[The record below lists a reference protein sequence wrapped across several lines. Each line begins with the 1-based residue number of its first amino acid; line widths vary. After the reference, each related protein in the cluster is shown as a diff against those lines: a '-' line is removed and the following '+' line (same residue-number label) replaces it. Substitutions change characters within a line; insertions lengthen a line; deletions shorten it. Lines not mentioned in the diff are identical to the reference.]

1 MFIKRLLIN
10 DFRNLQYLDLNP
22 SAGFNFICGPNGS
35 GKTSIIEAIHY
46 LALARSFRTN
56 SYQYLIRQNQS
67 RFNLYAVVQEDD
79 QVLPTSIGLM
89 RERGQDAV
97 IKLNADQITRM
108 LELIDHICV
117 QLIHPQGVELITKE
131 AEGRRGF
138 IDWGVYY
145 SDPEFKELWWQYRKI
160 LKQRNALLRQEA
172 QRGRKRARNAQSF
185 SAWQQQPE
193 FSSYDMSYDRS
204 YESKDNAM
212 WQSIDQMAI
221 WDDALVSL
229 SLQIT
234 EKRLN
239 YLQQLQEILQDIL
252 QEFLPHFKLKF
263 ELNFGWEKGQDLRA
277 LLAQNLEKDRVLGYT
292 LYGCHRADLKIKNNN
307 ISAGATLSRG
317 QLKMLVYAMRL
328 AQGMLLKQQ
337 TGRACIYLIDDLN
350 SELDDHSQRVL
361 LNTLLACK
369 HQVFISNINALQPD
383 FFPPDDRSD
392 YQVFQLQDGQISAS
406 TVDTVSTVNSVD
418 AN

>member
-10 DFRNLQYLDLNP
+10 DFRNLQYVDLKP

-138 IDWGVYY
+138 IDWG
-145 SDPEFKELWWQYRKI
+145 S
-160 LKQRNALLRQEA
+160 
-172 QRGRKRARNAQSF
+172 
-185 SAWQQQPE
+185 
-193 FSSYDMSYDRS
+193 
-204 YESKDNAM
+204 
-212 WQSIDQMAI
+212 
-221 WDDALVSL
+221 
-229 SLQIT
+229 
-234 EKRLN
+234 
-239 YLQQLQEILQDIL
+239 
-252 QEFLPHFKLKF
+252 
-263 ELNFGWEKGQDLRA
+263 
-277 LLAQNLEKDRVLGYT
+277 
-292 LYGCHRADLKIKNNN
+292 
-307 ISAGATLSRG
+307 
-317 QLKMLVYAMRL
+317 
-328 AQGMLLKQQ
+328 
-337 TGRACIYLIDDLN
+337 
-350 SELDDHSQRVL
+350 
-361 LNTLLACK
+361 
-369 HQVFISNINALQPD
+369 
-383 FFPPDDRSD
+383 
-392 YQVFQLQDGQISAS
+392 
-406 TVDTVSTVNSVD
+406 
-418 AN
+418 

>member
-1 MFIKRLLIN
+1 
-10 DFRNLQYLDLNP
+10 
-22 SAGFNFICGPNGS
+22 
-35 GKTSIIEAIHY
+35 
-46 LALARSFRTN
+46 
-56 SYQYLIRQNQS
+56 
-67 RFNLYAVVQEDD
+67 
-79 QVLPTSIGLM
+79 
-89 RERGQDAV
+89 
-97 IKLNADQITRM
+97 
-108 LELIDHICV
+108 
-117 QLIHPQGVELITKE
+117 
-131 AEGRRGF
+131 
-138 IDWGVYY
+138 
-145 SDPEFKELWWQYRKI
+145 
-160 LKQRNALLRQEA
+160 
-172 QRGRKRARNAQSF
+172 
-185 SAWQQQPE
+185 
-193 FSSYDMSYDRS
+193 
-204 YESKDNAM
+204 M

-292 LYGCHRADLKIKNNN
+292 LYSFRRDNLKIKNNN